1 MATVNLGRIK
11 PVWQGTWDN
20 STQYIAD
27 DIVYYNNS
35 AWVAVA
41 TNTNSAP
48 ADANANWDK
57 MAQGADIPTG
67 ATSGQVLTAGASDTY
82 TWETLPPSDDASALT
97 QGTLPADVMPSGSV
111 LQTVYAS
118 YDNVESVNVTSYTA
132 ISLNASITPKSATS
146 KFLLTASLMAGVNGH
161 DSSMDFNF
169 SDSLVGT
176 NTPVLNKSVQ
186 GSTGQ
191 QMFQGWGSYAGAS
204 TIDDWLFANINPMG
218 LYTPGYQNTNTRTF
232 YVIAGIRSSN
242 TSHNIIMNR
251 TQNSGTDNRAG
262 RGVSTLI
269 IQEIAA

>member
-11 PVWQGTWDN
+11 PVWQGTWN
-20 STQYIAD
+20 SGTQYTAD

-41 TNTNSAP
+41 TSTNSAP
-48 ADANANWDK
+48 ADGNANWDK
-57 MAQGADIPTG
+57 MAQGSDIPAG
-67 ATSGQVLTAGASDTY
+67 ATTGQILTATGSSTY
-82 TWETLPPSDDASALT
+82 AWDDLPPSDDASALT
-97 QGTLPADVMPSGSV
+97 TGTLPADVMPDGSV
-111 LQTVYAS
+111 LQTVYTS
-118 YDNVESVNVTSYTA
+118 YETIETVNVTSYTA

-169 SDSLVGT
+169 SDSIVGT
-176 NTPVLNKSVQ
+176 NTPCFAKSTQ
-186 GSTGQ
+186 GSSGQ
-191 QMFQGWGSYAGAS
+191 QMFQGLGSFAGAS
-204 TIDDWLFANINPMG
+204 TIDDWAFFNINPTG
-218 LYTPGYQNTNTRTF
+218 LYTPGYQNTTTRTF
-232 YVIAGIRSSN
+232 YVIAGLRSSN